1 MKILIADDHKIIRV
15 ALCHMLA
22 AEFRD
27 ATFGEAKTAQEALDL
42 VWQQEWSVLILDI
55 TMPGRSGLDIL
66 GDIRKA
72 RPKLPVLVYTANA
85 EELFATRVLKAG
97 AAGYLTKAAEP
108 SEVIHAFRQVL
119 LGKNYIT
126 PAVAHQLVH
135 NLIDNSP
142 SPHEALS
149 TREFE
154 VFRQLA
160 GGRSLK
166 EIAANAALSV
176 KTISTYRAR
185 VLEKLHAHSNADL
198 VRYALERKLID

>member
-15 ALCHMLA
+15 ALCQLLA

-27 ATFGEAKTAQEALDL
+27 ATFGEANNAQEALDL

-142 SPHEALS
+142 APHEALS

-166 EIAANAALSV
+166 EIAANAVLSV

-185 VLEKLHAHSNADL
+185 VLEKLHAHTNADL